1 MSSIVKIALTG
12 GPCSGKTE
20 IIGKIKSIYE
30 AKGYKIYLCP
40 ETAGK
45 LIDDGFS
52 RDDMFEFEKAVAL
65 KQIEAENHILCKIK
79 DEDNVI
85 LICDRGLTD
94 CFSYVDYEKRAIYAE
109 TIGVDCV
116 KSWERYDA
124 VIFLET
130 AAINGNY
137 VSSVQRTES
146 QIQAVQCHERLL
158 EVWTGHPHLRYIE
171 YSAVIEDKINDVC
184 REIDCII
191 NNIENE
197 IKLLIEVPKD
207 EFFKKYKAVKCDIE
221 QAYLLSSNGSHRIR
235 KRGVNGSYL
244 YYETVKQ
251 RITVS
256 KCYEYENTISES
268 RYNELLKLRNP
279 KKNIIKK
286 SRYCFLYKGQYFEL
300 DIYTFWNDKATLEL
314 EINCDS
320 QKYQLPPEIV
330 VIKDVTNDKKYKNN
344 YLAGLKL

>member
-20 IIGKIKSIYE
+20 TIGKIKSIYE
-30 AKGYKIYLCP
+30 AKGYRVYLCN
-40 ETAGK
+40 ETAAE
-45 LIDDGFS
+45 LIDAGVS
-52 RDDMFEFEKAVAL
+52 RDDMFEFEKAVAI
-65 KQIEAENHILCKIK
+65 KQIYDENRILSEIK
-79 DEDNVI
+79 EEDKV
-85 LICDRGLTD
+85 LFLCDRGITD
-94 CFSYVDYEKRAIYAE
+94 CFSYVDYDKRDSFAQE
-109 TIGVDCV
+109 IGFNCV

-137 VSSVQRTES
+137 VGSAQRTET
-146 QIQAVQCHERLL
+146 QDQAVQCHNKLL

-171 YSAVIEDKINDVC
+171 YCITLDDKINAVR
-184 REIDCII
+184 REIDCIL
-191 NNIENE
+191 NSIENE
-197 IKLLIEVPKD
+197 IKLLIEIPKED
-207 EFFKKYKAVKCDIE
+207 FFKKYKAVKCDIE
-221 QAYLLSSNGSHRIR
+221 QAYLLSKNGSHRIR
-235 KRGVNGSYL
+235 KRGINGSYL

-256 KCYEYENTISES
+256 KCYEYENTITEN
-268 RYNELLKLRNP
+268 RYNELLKQRNP

-286 SRYCFLYKGQYFEL
+286 NRYCFLYKSQYFEL
-300 DIYTFWNDKATLEL
+300 DIYSFWNDKATLEL
-314 EINCDS
+314 EINQDG
-320 QKYQLPPEIV
+320 QNYELPPEIT